1 MTKITI
7 KSDGGSRGNPG
18 PAAIGYV
25 IYLENK
31 LIASHGQKI
40 GEATNNTAEYKAIIK
55 ALQWLQKNPDVFNE
69 TNKDNPVQI
78 ECLLDS
84 KLVVNQLN
92 RNYKIKQ
99 PHLQI
104 LANQTF
110 AIIKDIGQQINFKH
124 IRREYNQE
132 ADLLLNQAFD
142 EIK

>member
-18 PAAIGYV
+18 PAAIGFV
-25 IYLENK
+25 VYLENK
-31 LIASHGQKI
+31 LIFSHGQKI
-40 GEATNNTAEYKAIIK
+40 GEGTNNTAEYKAIIE
-55 ALQWLQKNPDVFNE
+55 ALKWLQKNIDSFGKN
-69 TNKDNPVQI
+69 NKDNPIQI

-104 LANQTF
+104 LANQAFTV
-110 AIIKDIGQQINFKH
+110 IKDIGRQVDFKH
-124 IRREYNQE
+124 VKREYNQE

-142 EIK
+142 EL

>member
-25 IYLENK
+25 VYLENK
-31 LIASHGQKI
+31 LVKKHGQKI
-40 GEATNNTAEYKAIIK
+40 GEGTNNTAEYKAIIQ
-55 ALQWLQKNPDVFNE
+55 ALQWLQKNINSFNE
-69 TNKDNPVQI
+69 VIKDNPVRI

-99 PHLQI
+99 PHLQT
-104 LANQTF
+104 LANQAF
-110 AIIKDIGQQINFKH
+110 AIIKDLKKQVTFKH
-124 IRREYNQE
+124 IKREYNQE

-142 EIK
+142 ELQ